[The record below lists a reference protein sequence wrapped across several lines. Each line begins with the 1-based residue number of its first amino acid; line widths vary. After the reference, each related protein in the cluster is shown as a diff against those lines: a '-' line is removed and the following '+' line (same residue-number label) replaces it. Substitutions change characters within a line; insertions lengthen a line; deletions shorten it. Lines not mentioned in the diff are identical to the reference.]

1 MEDFFMKATGIVRR
15 IDDLGRI
22 VIPKE
27 IRRVLHI
34 KESDPIEIFAGREG
48 EIVLK
53 KYSPVGELENFA
65 TDLVDS
71 LYAVTGQ
78 VSCITDRDTFVSVAG
93 GRKKEL
99 EGRNISKLLERI
111 IEERTL
117 YTQTHDKDVIQLTK
131 KEDCI
136 MEQGVIAP
144 ILCHGDCVGSV
155 IILGKGEDNFDTVLI
170 QNVAK
175 VATSFLSRQLEL

>member
-1 MEDFFMKATGIVRR
+1 MEEIFMKATGIVRR

-53 KYSPVGELENFA
+53 KYSPIGELEIFA
-65 TDLVDS
+65 NDLVES
-71 LYAVTGQ
+71 LYSVTGQ
-78 VSCITDRDTFVSVAG
+78 VSCITDRDSFVAVAG
-93 GRKKEL
+93 NRKKEL
-99 EGRNISKLLERI
+99 EGRTMSKVLEEL
-111 IEERTL
+111 IEKRTV
-117 YTQTHDKDVIQLTK
+117 YTLTDGQEIIQLTK

-136 MEQGVIAP
+136 MEQGVVAP

-155 IILGKGEDNFDTVLI
+155 IILGKGDDTFDAEFI
-170 QNVAK
+170 KNMAK
-175 VATSFLSRQLEL
+175 VSTTFLSRQLEL